1 MTVEEI
7 YKLFLAHPKIETDSR
22 NISGDSLFFALKGE
36 NFNGN
41 HFASEALQK
50 GAAFAIID
58 EKEFKSSEK
67 TILVENVL
75 KALQELAALHRRKLK
90 IPIVAITGTN
100 GKTTTKELISAVLD
114 TRFNVSFTKGNLN
127 NHIGVPLTLL
137 QMNNST
143 EIGVIEMGANHPF
156 EIGELCAIADPDYG
170 IITNIGLAHLQ
181 GFGSFETIKRTKA
194 ELYTHIKN
202 KQGIIFYNGNNPVLQ
217 ELVGDYPNRV
227 SYGDE
232 STCFSGS
239 QLLSPPYLHV
249 KINFPGGA
257 LTAETQLTGSYN
269 FENIMAAACV
279 GSYFKI
285 EPAQIQSAIQNYMPQ
300 NHRSQLIEKGNLKII
315 VDAYNAN
322 PTNMKAAIESFVKL
336 FNPPRHLILGDML
349 ELGEHS
355 LEEHITILRQIKKH
369 HFEVVLLAGPAFKK
383 AAGNFGFPTFDNV
396 GELCRFLK
404 QNPVNSGAILIKGS
418 RGMQLEKVLEIF

>member
-1 MTVEEI
+1 M
-7 YKLFLAHPKIETDSR
+7 
-22 NISGDSLFFALKGE
+22 
-36 NFNGN
+36 
-41 HFASEALQK
+41 
-50 GAAFAIID
+50 
-58 EKEFKSSEK
+58 
-67 TILVENVL
+67 
-75 KALQELAALHRRKLK
+75 
-90 IPIVAITGTN
+90 AITGTN
-100 GKTTTKELISAVLD
+100 GKTTKELISAVLD

-217 ELVGDYPNRV
+217 ELVGDYSNRV

-232 STCFSGS
+232 STCFPALRFY
-239 QLLSPPYLHV
+239 LLPIFNV

-279 GSYFKI
+279 GNYFKI

-300 NHRSQLIEKGNLKII
+300 NHRSQLIEKGISK
-315 VDAYNAN
+315 
-322 PTNMKAAIESFVKL
+322 
-336 FNPPRHLILGDML
+336 
-349 ELGEHS
+349 
-355 LEEHITILRQIKKH
+355 
-369 HFEVVLLAGPAFKK
+369 
-383 AAGNFGFPTFDNV
+383 
-396 GELCRFLK
+396 
-404 QNPVNSGAILIKGS
+404 
-418 RGMQLEKVLEIF
+418 